1 MKNGANEQ
9 RFQKYVYVKRRIRK
23 AQSKAKTVGIAYLLA
38 TLVVIAVF
46 FLREKLGIVAS
57 TVKMPSVIEY
67 AVYAVAAV
75 CILLSLRKLRWLLA
89 DKASRL
95 YGFNRNVYAMDDMGK
110 YFAFALA
117 TVLTALFACAFRY
130 SDFRLQQTGLIVIA
144 VLLVLHFVLGIAGG
158 TVSVFD
164 TTDGIIEQRREAG
177 MLSVILRNVVQL
189 EVANRLIYTLISDRT
204 AYASVRAFLKSLSTI
219 TENNTLFS
227 DVNAL
232 LCSIGYILLGAAV
245 VCMLFYAVGT
255 KEYDMEGAKTPGR
268 KRFLLWTIFALLASV
283 CVFLGEGQN
292 SVTAIT
298 CLVITVVA
306 LLFELITINRPHQK
320 ASGKKKG
327 AANQDVDVN
336 AYIRESI
343 GNMPVPVFAYY
354 LANIANGNEAASRTA
369 ATPKSVADEFMEDE
383 WDD

>member
-1 MKNGANEQ
+1 MKNSANGQ

-38 TLVVIAVF
+38 TLVVLAVF
-46 FLREKLGIVAS
+46 FLREQLGIVAS
-57 TVKMPSVIEY
+57 TVKVPIVIEY
-67 AVYAVAAV
+67 AVYVVAAL
-75 CILLSLRKLRWLLA
+75 CILLSLRRLRWLLA
-89 DKASRL
+89 NKASRL

-110 YFAFALA
+110 YFSFTLA

-130 SDFRLQQTGLIVIA
+130 QDFRLQQTGLIVIA

-177 MLSVILRNVVQL
+177 MISVILRNVVQL
-189 EVANRLIYTLISDRT
+189 EVANRLIYTLVSDRT
-204 AYASVRAFLKSLSTI
+204 VYASVRSFLKSLSTI
-219 TENNTLFS
+219 MENNTLFS
-227 DVNAL
+227 DMNAL
-232 LCSIGYILLGAAV
+232 LCSVGYILLGAAV

-268 KRFLLWTIFALLASV
+268 KRFLLWTFFALLGSV
-283 CVFLGEGQN
+283 CVFLGTGQN
-292 SVTAIT
+292 STTAIT

-306 LLFELITINRPHQK
+306 LLFELITINRPHK
-320 ASGKKKG
+320 KTSGKKKG
-327 AANQDVDVN
+327 AANQDMDVN
-336 AYIRESI
+336 AYIRENI
-343 GNMPVPVFAYY
+343 GNMPSPVFAYY
-354 LANIANGNEAASRTA
+354 LANVVSGNAAPNTA
-369 ATPKSVADEFMEDE
+369 ATPKSDIDEFTEDE